1 MFSQVSVVARKIL
14 LYCGASKVYSQSVIE
29 TFCFRS
35 VDENLGQIKSAKG
48 FSLSV
53 QPVLALGASYGS
65 PPFHMQI
72 EEKPS
77 TNGGRLSALTAS
89 IHV

>member
-1 MFSQVSVVARKIL
+1 MW
-14 LYCGASKVYSQSVIE
+14 
-29 TFCFRS
+29 
-35 VDENLGQIKSAKG
+35 QIKSSKG

-89 IHV
+89 IHDDESQKYSAKNFSDTLKEIPYILKTQRT